1 MPDDFTLVPLDDDT
15 ESPRPLA
22 RPIRL
27 VSTGIHPMESRI
39 PRTKGPDTPCVYQP
53 CSCGTLVLQ
62 GCTDAGSWVAVEPQR
77 QHYVVLF
84 TPGMMTPRLV
94 ASPAYPVHWCGVGL
108 REETV

>member
-27 VSTGIHPMESRI
+27 VSTGIHPMETRI
-39 PRTKGPDTPCVYQP
+39 PRTKEPNTPCV
-53 CSCGTLVLQ
+53 VLQ